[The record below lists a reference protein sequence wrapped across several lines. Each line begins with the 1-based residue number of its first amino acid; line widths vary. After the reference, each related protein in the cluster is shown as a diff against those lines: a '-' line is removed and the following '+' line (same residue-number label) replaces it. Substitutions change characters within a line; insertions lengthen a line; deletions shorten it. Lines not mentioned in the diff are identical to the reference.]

1 MLSDTTVSS
10 PDSDADGRVAAGG
23 LLALRLIVR
32 DAVGALESGEV
43 SSPSISPASSPPER
57 LNAVMAARVPLPLPR
72 PPLALPLVILLESET
87 FGFDCSWVSS
97 VWMAEGRD

>member
-43 SSPSISPASSPPER
+43 SLPSISPASSPPE
-57 LNAVMAARVPLPLPR
+57 
-72 PPLALPLVILLESET
+72 
-87 FGFDCSWVSS
+87 
-97 VWMAEGRD
+97 